1 MTYVITETCID
12 VKDGACVP
20 VCPVDC
26 IYEGGRMLYIH
37 PEECINC
44 GICETFCPVEAI
56 YLDDDVPAEQRAF
69 IKINEEYFNDQV
81 SSLGSPGGAS
91 ECGVLE
97 IDHPLV
103 AAAHHSD
110 K

>member
-1 MTYVITETCID
+1 MTYVITQPCVD

-37 PEECINC
+37 PEECISC

-56 YLDDDVPAEQRAF
+56 YRDDEVTADEQVF
-69 IKINEEYFNDQV
+69 IKINAEYFGDQA
-81 SSLGSPGGAS
+81 SRLGSPGGAGD
-91 ECGVLE
+91 CGALE

-103 AAAHHSD
+103 AGIPRVVE
-110 K
+110 